1 MFRLRK
7 KVYLDNN
14 ATTEVDNDVV
24 KIMNSVLKNNFG
36 NPSSLYKLSYKS
48 AEILDESREL
58 IAKSINAKP
67 EEIIFTG
74 CATESNNQIIFSAY
88 EHYFPAKT
96 KILTTPIEHPAVL
109 STLEYLHKKGVEIEL
124 CKVDRYGKIDLED
137 FKKKIDNSVFLVCC
151 MFVNNEIGT
160 IQDIKTLSAISRE
173 KGILFF
179 SDCVQ
184 GYSKITID
192 VNDLGIDY
200 ASFSAHKINGPKGVG
215 ALFVKSGAPIYP
227 YIHGGHQEKGL
238 RAGTEGLHNIAGF
251 KEAAGKI
258 NIKISSSP
266 KIKELRD
273 LLSNGIKD
281 LYPEIISNS
290 PENNCVSNTLNVTFP
305 NIRNSILMAALDF
318 RGISVS
324 AGSACNT
331 PANEPSHV
339 LMAIGLTEQNSRETI
354 RFSLSH
360 KTNLRDIQ
368 YTLNSIK
375 EFLSE
380 KGTPINM
387 LTPIEF
393 DESMLFNS
401 ETYILD
407 IRFKSDR
414 KSVKSLPN
422 SHEADFWKFAKYLK
436 LLPKDKNIVV
446 ICQGGVNSPVISYYL
461 KKKGFKNIYFIMTG
475 ILGWKLAHPEI
486 YNKFAGENV
495 TILKV

>member
-1 MFRLRK
+1 MFRFRK

-14 ATTEVDNDVV
+14 ATTEIDKDVV
-24 KIMNSVLKNNFG
+24 KVMNSVLINNFG

-48 AEILDESREL
+48 AEILEESREI

-96 KILTTPIEHPAVL
+96 KILSTPIEHPAVL
-109 STLEYLHKKGVEIEL
+109 STLEFLQKKGVEVEFL
-124 CKVDRYGKIDLED
+124 KVNRYGKVNLEE
-137 FKKKIDNSVFLVCC
+137 FRKKIDNSVFLICC
-151 MFVNNEIGT
+151 MFVNNEIGI
-160 IQDIKTLSAISRE
+160 IQDIKTLSAIAKE
-173 KGILFF
+173 NGILFF

-184 GYSKITID
+184 AYSKISVD
-192 VNDLGIDY
+192 VCDLGIDY
-200 ASFSAHKINGPKGVG
+200 GSISAHKINGPKGVG
-215 ALFVKSGAPIYP
+215 ALYVKSGAPIYP

-251 KEAAGKI
+251 AEAAGKI
-258 NIKISSSP
+258 NYKISSSP

-273 LLSNGIKD
+273 LLRTGIKD
-281 LYPEIISNS
+281 LYPDSIFNT
-290 PENNCVSNTLNVTFP
+290 PENDCVSNTLSVTFP

-331 PANEPSHV
+331 PTNEPSHV
-339 LMAIGLTEQNSRETI
+339 LMAIGLTEQHARETI

-360 KTNLRDIQ
+360 KTTLRDIH
-368 YTLNSIK
+368 YTLSSIK
-375 EFLSE
+375 EFLGE
-380 KGTPINM
+380 KGSSINI
-387 LTPIEF
+387 LTPTEF

-407 IRFKSDR
+407 IRFKTDR
-414 KSVKSLPN
+414 KSVKSMPN
-422 SHEADFWKFAKYLK
+422 AYEADFWKFAKYFK

-446 ICQGGVNSPVISYYL
+446 VCQGGVNSPVISYYL
-461 KKKGFKNIYFIMTG
+461 KKKGFKSIYFILTG
-475 ILGWKLAHPEI
+475 ILGWKHAHPEL
-486 YNKFAGENV
+486 YNKYAGENV
-495 TILKV
+495 TQLKV